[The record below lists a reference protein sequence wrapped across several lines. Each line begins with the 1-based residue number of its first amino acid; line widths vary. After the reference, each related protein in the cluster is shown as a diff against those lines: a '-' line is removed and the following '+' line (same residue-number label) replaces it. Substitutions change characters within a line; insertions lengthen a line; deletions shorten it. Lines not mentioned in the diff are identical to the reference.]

1 MSFFPI
7 LTRLNGLL
15 YRRDLARLSPRD
27 RTLARTWMIQFMKAN
42 HPEWDSQR
50 IDQEYKRLL
59 DCRPMAIDEWER
71 RMRG

>member
-27 RTLARTWMIQFMKAN
+27 RTLARTWMVQFMKAN
-42 HPEWDSQR
+42 HPEWDNQR
-50 IDQEYKRLL
+50 IDQEYEQLL
-59 DCRPMAIDEWER
+59 HCRPMAIDEWER